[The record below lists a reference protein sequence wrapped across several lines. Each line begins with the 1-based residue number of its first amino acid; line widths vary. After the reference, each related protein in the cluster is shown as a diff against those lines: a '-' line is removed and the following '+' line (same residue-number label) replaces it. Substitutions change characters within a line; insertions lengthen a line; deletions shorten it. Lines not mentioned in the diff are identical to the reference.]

1 MGMSLFYGFSGS
13 IDFQNML
20 NNLKE
25 NKFKI
30 FIAVVVVLGL
40 ALIRTFERK
49 LFYDPFL
56 QYFKADFHSSPYP
69 EVEALKLF
77 WSLFLRYFLNSAL
90 SLWLIFVLFQ
100 DRDIF
105 KFSLFVYG
113 LFLVFFL
120 IAFYII
126 LEYFPDGSWL
136 LFYVRR
142 FLIQPILVL
151 LFIPGFYYQL
161 QKTKK

>member
-1 MGMSLFYGFSGS
+1 
-13 IDFQNML
+13 ML

-25 NKFKI
+25 NKSKI
-30 FIAVVVVLGL
+30 FVAIIVVIGF

-56 QYFKADFHSSPYP
+56 KYFEADFHSSPYP
-69 EVEALKLF
+69 EVETLKLF

-90 SLWLIFVLFQ
+90 SLWLIYALFQ

-105 KFSLFVYG
+105 KFSLFVYAC
-113 LFLVFFL
+113 FLVML
-120 IAFYII
+120 LSSFYII
-126 LEYFPDGSWL
+126 LNFFPDCAWL

-142 FLIQPILVL
+142 FIIQPILVL
-151 LFIPGFYYQL
+151 LFVPGFYYQL
-161 QKTKK
+161 QKIKK

>member
-1 MGMSLFYGFSGS
+1 MFLFYGFSGS

-20 NNLKE
+20 NKLKE
-25 NKFKI
+25 NKSKI
-30 FIAVVVVLGL
+30 FIAIVVVIGFT
-40 ALIRTFERK
+40 LIRTFERK

-56 QYFKADFHSSPYP
+56 GYFNADFHSIPYP
-69 EVEALKLF
+69 PVENLKLF
-77 WSLFLRYFLNSAL
+77 TGLFFRYFLNSAL
-90 SLWLIFVLFQ
+90 SLWLIYALFQ
-100 DRDIF
+100 DREIF
-105 KFSLFVYG
+105 KFSLLIYSV
-113 LFLVFFL
+113 LLVIFL
-120 IAFYII
+120 IAFFII
-126 LEYFPDGSWL
+126 LGYFADGSWL

>member
-1 MGMSLFYGFSGS
+1 MFLFYGFSGS

-25 NKFKI
+25 NKIKI
-30 FIAVVVVLGL
+30 FATIAVVIGF

-56 QYFKADFHSSPYP
+56 VYFNADFQSIPYP
-69 EVEALKLF
+69 PVENLKLF
-77 WSLFLRYFLNSAL
+77 AGLFFRYSLNSIL
-90 SLWLIFVLFQ
+90 SLALIYALFQ
-100 DRDIF
+100 DRDIL
-105 KFSLFVYG
+105 KFSLLVYST
-113 LFLVFFL
+113 FLVIFL
-120 IAFYII
+120 IAFFII

-142 FLIQPILVL
+142 FLIQPILIL

>member
-1 MGMSLFYGFSGS
+1 
-13 IDFQNML
+13 ML
-20 NNLKE
+20 NKLKE
-25 NKFKI
+25 NKLKI
-30 FIAVVVVLGL
+30 FVAIVVVIGF
-40 ALIRTFERK
+40 ALIRTFESK

-56 QYFKADFHSSPYP
+56 VYFNADFHSIPYP
-69 EVEALKLF
+69 QVETFKLF
-77 WSLFLRYFLNSAL
+77 AGLFFRYFLNSAL

-100 DRDIF
+100 DRDIL

-113 LFLVFFL
+113 LFLVLFL

-161 QKTKK
+161 QKSKK

>member
-1 MGMSLFYGFSGS
+1 
-13 IDFQNML
+13 ML

-25 NKFKI
+25 NKIKI
-30 FIAVVVVLGL
+30 FATIAVVIGF

-56 QYFKADFHSSPYP
+56 VYFNADFQSIPYP
-69 EVEALKLF
+69 PVENLKLF
-77 WSLFLRYFLNSAL
+77 AGLFFRYFLNSIL
-90 SLWLIFVLFQ
+90 SLGLIYALFQ
-100 DRDIF
+100 DRDIL
-105 KFSLFVYG
+105 KFSLLIYSV
-113 LFLVFFL
+113 FLVVFL
-120 IAFYII
+120 LMFYII
-126 LEYFPDGSWL
+126 LEYFPGGSWL

-142 FLIQPILVL
+142 FLIQPILIL

>member
-30 FIAVVVVLGL
+30 FIAVVVVLGF

-69 EVEALKLF
+69 EVETLKLF

-90 SLWLIFVLFQ
+90 SLWLIFGLFK

-113 LFLVFFL
+113 LFLVLFL
-120 IAFYII
+120 AGFYII
-126 LEYFPDGSWL
+126 LEYFPNGGWL

-151 LFIPGFYYQL
+151 LFIPGFYYQI

>member
-1 MGMSLFYGFSGS
+1 MFLFYGFSGS

-30 FIAVVVVLGL
+30 FAAIIVVIGF
-40 ALIRTFERK
+40 ALIRTFERE

-56 QYFKADFHSSPYP
+56 KYFEADFHSSPYP
-69 EVEALKLF
+69 EVENLRLF
-77 WSLFLRYFLNSAL
+77 WSLFLRYFLNSIL
-90 SLWLIFVLFQ
+90 SLWLIYALFK
-100 DRDIF
+100 DRDIL
-105 KFSLFVYG
+105 KFSLIIY
-113 LFLVFFL
+113 VFFL
-120 IAFYII
+120 VLLLSSFYII
-126 LEYFPDGSWL
+126 LNFFSDGAWL

-142 FLIQPILVL
+142 FIIQPILVL

-161 QKTKK
+161 QKIKK

>member
-1 MGMSLFYGFSGS
+1 MSLFYGFSGS

-20 NNLKE
+20 NKLKE
-25 NKFKI
+25 NKLKI
-30 FIAVVVVLGL
+30 FAAIVVVIGFV
-40 ALIRTFERK
+40 LIRTFERK

-56 QYFKADFHSSPYP
+56 VYFKADFQSIPYP
-69 EVEALKLF
+69 EVETFKLF
-77 WSLFLRYFLNSAL
+77 LGLFFRYFLNSAL

-100 DRDIF
+100 DREIF
-105 KFSLFVYG
+105 KFSVAAYS
-113 LFLVFFL
+113 LFLILLLMAFF
-120 IAFYII
+120 II

-161 QKTKK
+161 QKTEK

>member
-1 MGMSLFYGFSGS
+1 
-13 IDFQNML
+13 ML

-30 FIAVVVVLGL
+30 FIAIVVIIGF
-40 ALIRTFERK
+40 ALIRTFERN

-56 QYFKADFHSSPYP
+56 RYFESDFHSSPYP
-69 EVEALKLF
+69 EVETLKLF
-77 WSLFLRYFLNSAL
+77 GSLFLRYFLNSAL
-90 SLWLIFVLFQ
+90 SLLLIYVLFQ

-105 KFSLFVYG
+105 KFSSFVYASFLFV
-113 LFLVFFL
+113 LLSL
-120 IAFYII
+120 FYII
-126 LEYFPDGSWL
+126 LNFFPDGSWL

-142 FLIQPILVL
+142 FIVQPILVL

-161 QKTKK
+161 QKSKK

>member
-1 MGMSLFYGFSGS
+1 MFLFYGFSGS

-30 FIAVVVVLGL
+30 FAAIIVVIGF

-56 QYFKADFHSSPYP
+56 KYFEADFHSSPYP
-69 EVEALKLF
+69 EVENLRLF
-77 WSLFLRYFLNSAL
+77 WSLFLRYFLNSIL
-90 SLWLIFVLFQ
+90 SLGLIYALFK
-100 DRDIF
+100 DRDIL
-105 KFSLFVYG
+105 KFSLIIY
-113 LFLVFFL
+113 VFFL
-120 IAFYII
+120 VLLLSSFYVI
-126 LEYFPDGSWL
+126 LNFFPDGAWL

-142 FLIQPILVL
+142 FIIQPILVL

-161 QKTKK
+161 QKIKK

>member
-1 MGMSLFYGFSGS
+1 MGMFLFYGFSGS

-25 NKFKI
+25 NKIKI
-30 FIAVVVVLGL
+30 FATIAVVIEF

-56 QYFKADFHSSPYP
+56 VYFNADFQSIPYP
-69 EVEALKLF
+69 PVENLKLF
-77 WSLFLRYFLNSAL
+77 AGLFFRYSLNSIL
-90 SLWLIFVLFQ
+90 SLALIYALFQ
-100 DRDIF
+100 DRDIL
-105 KFSLFVYG
+105 KFSLLVYSA
-113 LFLVFFL
+113 FLVIFL
-120 IAFYII
+120 IAFFII

-142 FLIQPILVL
+142 FLIQPILIL

>member
-1 MGMSLFYGFSGS
+1 MFLFYGFSGL

-30 FIAVVVVLGL
+30 FTAIVVIIGF
-40 ALIRTFERK
+40 ALIRSFERN

-56 QYFKADFHSSPYP
+56 RYFESDFHSSPYP
-69 EVEALKLF
+69 EAETLKLF
-77 WSLFLRYFLNSAL
+77 GSLFLRYFLNSAL
-90 SLWLIFVLFQ
+90 SLLLIYVLFQ

-105 KFSLFVYG
+105 KFSSFVYAS
-113 LFLVFFL
+113 FLVVL
-120 IAFYII
+120 LSLFYII
-126 LEYFPDGSWL
+126 LHFFPDGSWL

-142 FLIQPILVL
+142 FIVQPILVL

-161 QKTKK
+161 QKSKK

>member
-1 MGMSLFYGFSGS
+1 
-13 IDFQNML
+13 ML

-30 FIAVVVVLGL
+30 VTAILVVIGF

-56 QYFKADFHSSPYP
+56 IYFNADFQSIPYP
-69 EVEALKLF
+69 EVETFKLF
-77 WSLFLRYFLNSAL
+77 TGLFLRYFLNSSL
-90 SLWLIFVLFQ
+90 SLLLIYVLFQ

-105 KFSLFVYG
+105 KFSLFVYS
-113 LFLVFFL
+113 LFLIL
-120 IAFYII
+120 LLMAFYII
-126 LEYFPDGSWL
+126 LEYFPNGSWL

-142 FLIQPILVL
+142 FIIQPILVL

-161 QKTKK
+161 QKSKK

>member
-1 MGMSLFYGFSGS
+1 MFLFYGFSGS
-13 IDFQNML
+13 IDFQSML

-25 NKFKI
+25 NRFKI
-30 FIAVVVVLGL
+30 LTAIVVVIGL

-56 QYFKADFHSSPYP
+56 IYFNADFHSIPHP
-69 EVEALKLF
+69 PVEDLKLF
-77 WSLFLRYFLNSAL
+77 AGLFFRYCLNSAL
-90 SLWLIFVLFQ
+90 SLWLIFALFQ

-113 LFLVFFL
+113 LFLVLFL

-126 LEYFPDGSWL
+126 LEYFPDCNWL

>member
-1 MGMSLFYGFSGS
+1 MDMFLFYGFSGL
-13 IDFQNML
+13 IDFQSML
-20 NNLKE
+20 NKLKE
-25 NKFKI
+25 NKLTI
-30 FIAVVVVLGL
+30 FVAIVVVMGF
-40 ALIRTFERK
+40 ALIRTFETK

-56 QYFKADFHSSPYP
+56 AYFNADFHSIPYP
-69 EVEALKLF
+69 QVETLQLF
-77 WSLFLRYFLNSAL
+77 AGLFFRYFLNSVL

-105 KFSLFVYG
+105 KFSLFIYG
-113 LFLVFFL
+113 LFLVLFL
-120 IAFYII
+120 IAFYVI
-126 LEYFPDGSWL
+126 LEYFPDSSWL

-161 QKTKK
+161 EKSKK

>member
-1 MGMSLFYGFSGS
+1 MFLFYGFSGL
-13 IDFQNML
+13 IDFQSML
-20 NNLKE
+20 NKLNE

-30 FIAVVVVLGL
+30 FTAIVVVIGF
-40 ALIRTFERK
+40 ALIRTFESK

-56 QYFKADFHSSPYP
+56 TYFSADFQSFPYP
-69 EVEALKLF
+69 QVETFKLF
-77 WSLFLRYFLNSAL
+77 SGLFFRYFLNSAL

-100 DRDIF
+100 DWDIF
-105 KFSLFVYG
+105 KFSLFVYS
-113 LFLVFFL
+113 LFLVLFL
-120 IAFYII
+120 VAFYII
-126 LEYFPDGSWL
+126 LEYFSNGAWL

>member
-1 MGMSLFYGFSGS
+1 
-13 IDFQNML
+13 ML
-20 NNLKE
+20 NKLKE
-25 NKFKI
+25 NKLKI
-30 FIAVVVVLGL
+30 FVAIVVVLGF
-40 ALIRTFERK
+40 ALIRTFESK
-49 LFYDPFL
+49 MFYDPFL
-56 QYFKADFHSSPYP
+56 SYFSADFHSIPYP
-69 EVEALKLF
+69 PVEKFKLF
-77 WSLFLRYFLNSAL
+77 AGLFFRYFLNSAL
-90 SLWLIFVLFQ
+90 SLLLIFVLFQ
-100 DRDIF
+100 NRDIF

-113 LFLVFFL
+113 FFLALFL

>member
-1 MGMSLFYGFSGS
+1 MGMFLFYGFSGS

-25 NKFKI
+25 NKIKI
-30 FIAVVVVLGL
+30 FATIAVVIGF

-56 QYFKADFHSSPYP
+56 VYFNADFQSIPYP
-69 EVEALKLF
+69 PVENLKLF
-77 WSLFLRYFLNSAL
+77 AGLFFRYFLNSIL
-90 SLWLIFVLFQ
+90 SLGLIYALFQ
-100 DRDIF
+100 DRDIL
-105 KFSLFVYG
+105 KFSLLIYSV
-113 LFLVFFL
+113 FLVVFL
-120 IAFYII
+120 LMFYII
-126 LEYFPDGSWL
+126 LEYFPGGSWL

-142 FLIQPILVL
+142 FLIQPILIL

>member
-1 MGMSLFYGFSGS
+1 
-13 IDFQNML
+13 ML

-30 FIAVVVVLGL
+30 FIAVIVVIGL
-40 ALIRTFERK
+40 ALIRAFERK

-56 QYFKADFHSSPYP
+56 RYFEADFHSSPYP
-69 EVEALKLF
+69 EVETLKLF

-90 SLWLIFVLFQ
+90 SLGLIFALFK

-113 LFLVFFL
+113 LFLVLFL

-126 LEYFPDGSWL
+126 LEYFPDGGWL

-142 FLIQPILVL
+142 FLIQPVLVL

>member
-1 MGMSLFYGFSGS
+1 MFLFYGFSGS

-30 FIAVVVVLGL
+30 LIAILVVIGF

-56 QYFKADFHSSPYP
+56 VYFEADFHSIPYP
-69 EVEALKLF
+69 EVETLKLF

-90 SLWLIFVLFQ
+90 SLLLIYALFQ

-105 KFSLFVYG
+105 KFSLFVYAC
-113 LFLVFFL
+113 FLGVL
-120 IAFYII
+120 LSSFYII
-126 LEYFPDGSWL
+126 LHFFPDGAWL

-142 FLIQPILVL
+142 FIIQPILVL

-161 QKTKK
+161 QKAKK

>member
-1 MGMSLFYGFSGS
+1 
-13 IDFQNML
+13 ML

-30 FIAVVVVLGL
+30 FVAILVVIGF

-56 QYFKADFHSSPYP
+56 VYFNADFQSIPYP
-69 EVEALKLF
+69 EVETFKLF
-77 WSLFLRYFLNSAL
+77 TGLFLRYFLNSSL
-90 SLWLIFVLFQ
+90 SLLLIYVLFQ

-105 KFSLFVYG
+105 KFSLFVYS
-113 LFLVFFL
+113 LFLIL
-120 IAFYII
+120 LLMAFYII
-126 LEYFPDGSWL
+126 LEYFPNGSWL

-142 FLIQPILVL
+142 FIIQPILVL

-161 QKTKK
+161 QKSKK

>member
-1 MGMSLFYGFSGS
+1 
-13 IDFQNML
+13 ML
-20 NNLKE
+20 NKLKE

-30 FIAVVVVLGL
+30 FTAIVVVIGL
-40 ALIRTFERK
+40 ALIRTFEKK

-56 QYFKADFHSSPYP
+56 VYFNADFQSIPYP
-69 EVEALKLF
+69 PVENLKLF
-77 WSLFLRYFLNSAL
+77 AGLFFRYSLNSAL
-90 SLWLIFVLFQ
+90 CLWLIYALFE

-105 KFSLFVYG
+105 KFSLLVYSV
-113 LFLVFFL
+113 FLVIFL

-126 LEYFPDGSWL
+126 LECFPDGSWL

-142 FLIQPILVL
+142 FLIQPILAL

>member
-69 EVEALKLF
+69 EVETLKLF
-77 WSLFLRYFLNSAL
+77 WSLFLRYFLNSVL

-151 LFIPGFYYQL
+151 LFIPGFYYQF